1 MILYLDTSALVKVF
15 VDEPGRA
22 EVAEAVG
29 RSSAIATA
37 MVSYAEARATFAR
50 LLREERLTAR
60 EHSDVVEQLDM
71 RWRSYERPPVTNELV
86 GAAGD
91 LAERLALRGYDAV
104 QLASAAACYTR
115 RDRNDLNDVP
125 RAVRFMAF
133 DGDLNTAARN
143 VLPLYDADENL
154 TEDSL

>member
-22 EVAEAVG
+22 EVVEAVG
-29 RSSAIATA
+29 RGSAIATA

-60 EHSDVVEQLDM
+60 EHSDVVEQLDV
-71 RWRSYERPPVTNELV
+71 RWRSYKRPPVTNELV
-86 GAAGD
+86 GAAGE
-91 LAERLALRGYDAV
+91 LAERFSLRGYDAV
-104 QLASAAACYTR
+104 QLASAAACHAR
-115 RDRNDLNDVP
+115 RGRDDLP

-133 DGDLNTAARN
+133 DGDLNEAASN
-143 VLPLYDADENL
+143 VLPLYDADEDL
-154 TEDSL
+154 TEDSP